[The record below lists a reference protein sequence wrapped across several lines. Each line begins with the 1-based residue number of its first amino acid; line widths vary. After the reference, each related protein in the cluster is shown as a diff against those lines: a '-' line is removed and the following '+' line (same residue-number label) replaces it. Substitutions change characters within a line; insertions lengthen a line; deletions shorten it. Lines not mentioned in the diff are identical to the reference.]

1 MKALALKTLKIIPIF
16 KQSQKR
22 LQRRY
27 DGAVE
32 DYKEVK
38 YMNKVLQPQGG
49 SGGASQNVDAQTE
62 SKGWFH
68 KILHLKVG
76 VIPLPIYVVF
86 AVIIFS
92 AAALGRLPND
102 MIGGLAVIMI
112 MGILLS
118 DLGFK
123 LPILK
128 NIGGPAILSLMV
140 PSFLVFWN
148 ILNPPIID
156 SVHTLMKTSNFL
168 YLYIACLVAGS
179 ITGMNRKT
187 LIDGFIRIFIPM
199 IAGTIAAV
207 AAGMGVG
214 MLFGYTAHRTLF
226 YIIIPI
232 IGGGVGEGIL
242 PLSIAFSQILGGESG
257 SYVAQMIP
265 AAVIGNVFAIIGA
278 GVLKKMADKNPSI
291 TGNGVLVKEKNGNK
305 MGGSNY
311 DKEKY
316 DFALM
321 GAGLLFA
328 CTLFIT
334 GTLLAPVVGI
344 PGPILMIFG
353 AALLKISKLLPY
365 KIEQGA
371 YHLYKFVSGTLT
383 WPLMVGLGILYIPL
397 NDVAALIS
405 IPYIL
410 VCATV
415 IFAMVITGYFVGK
428 WVGMFPVEA
437 AIVTGCRG
445 GLGGTGDVAILSAS
459 GRMELMPF
467 AQISTRI
474 GGALTVVAATLLI
487 AVWGG

>member
-1 MKALALKTLKIIPIF
+1 MQKAMETSVGSTEVP
-16 KQSQKR
+16 KQASVSSESYVR
-22 LQRRY
+22 PLS
-27 DGAVE
+27 
-32 DYKEVK
+32 
-38 YMNKVLQPQGG
+38 KVLG
-49 SGGASQNVDAQTE
+49 
-62 SKGWFH
+62 F
-68 KILHLKVG
+68 KIG
-76 VIPLPIYVVF
+76 VIPLPIYILLGI
-86 AVIIFS
+86 IIFA
-92 AAALGRLPND
+92 AAALGQLPND

-112 MGILLS
+112 MGVLLS
-118 DLGFK
+118 YLGFN
-123 LPILK
+123 LPLLK

-148 ILNPPIID
+148 VLNPPIVD

-179 ITGMNRKT
+179 ITGMNRQT
-187 LIDGFIRIFIPM
+187 LISGFIRIFIPM
-199 IAGTIAAV
+199 MAGTAAAV
-207 AAGMGVG
+207 LVGLGVG
-214 MLFGYTAHRTLF
+214 MMFGYTAHRTLF
-226 YIIIPI
+226 YIIVPI

-278 GVLKKMADKNPSI
+278 GLLKKMADKNPAI
-291 TGNGVLVKEKNGNK
+291 TGNGVLVKEKNGQK
-305 MGGSNY
+305 LGGSSY
-311 DKEKY
+311 DSEKI
-316 DFALM
+316 DFPLM

-328 CTLFIT
+328 CSLFIT
-334 GTLLAPVVGI
+334 GSLLSPFVGI

-353 AALLKISKLLPY
+353 AALLKICKLLPY

-371 YHLYKFVSGTLT
+371 YQLYKFVSGTLT

-397 NDVAALIS
+397 EDVAALLS
-405 IPYIL
+405 VPYVIT
-410 VCATV
+410 CASV
-415 IFAMVITGYFVGK
+415 IAAMIITGYFVGK
-428 WVGMFPVEA
+428 WVRMYPVEA

-474 GGALTVVAATLLI
+474 GGALTIVAATLLI
-487 AVWGG
+487 SVWGG

>member
-1 MKALALKTLKIIPIF
+1 MQKAMETSVGSTEVP
-16 KQSQKR
+16 KQASVSSESYVR
-22 LQRRY
+22 PLS
-27 DGAVE
+27 
-32 DYKEVK
+32 
-38 YMNKVLQPQGG
+38 KVLG
-49 SGGASQNVDAQTE
+49 
-62 SKGWFH
+62 F
-68 KILHLKVG
+68 KIG
-76 VIPLPIYVVF
+76 VIPLPIYILLGI
-86 AVIIFS
+86 IIFA
-92 AAALGRLPND
+92 AAALGQLPND

-112 MGILLS
+112 MGVLLS
-118 DLGFK
+118 YLGFN
-123 LPILK
+123 LPLLK

-148 ILNPPIID
+148 VLNPPIVD

-179 ITGMNRKT
+179 ITGMNRQT
-187 LIDGFIRIFIPM
+187 LISGFIRIFIPM
-199 IAGTIAAV
+199 MAGTAAAV
-207 AAGMGVG
+207 LVGLGVG
-214 MLFGYTAHRTLF
+214 MMFGYTAHRTLF
-226 YIIIPI
+226 YIIVPI

-278 GVLKKMADKNPSI
+278 GLLKKMADKNPAI
-291 TGNGVLVKEKNGNK
+291 TGNGVLVKEKNGQK
-305 MGGSNY
+305 LGGSSY
-311 DKEKY
+311 DSEKI
-316 DFALM
+316 DFPLM

-328 CTLFIT
+328 CSLFIT
-334 GTLLAPVVGI
+334 GSLLSPFVGI

-353 AALLKISKLLPY
+353 AALLKICKLLPY

-371 YHLYKFVSGTLT
+371 YQLYKFVSGTLT

-397 NDVAALIS
+397 EDVAALLSVPYVITCAS
-405 IPYIL
+405 II
-410 VCATV
+410 A
-415 IFAMVITGYFVGK
+415 AMIITGYFVGK
-428 WVGMFPVEA
+428 WVRMYPVEA

-474 GGALTVVAATLLI
+474 GGALTIVAATLLI
-487 AVWGG
+487 SVWGG

>member
-1 MKALALKTLKIIPIF
+1 MEKTLQPPSIPHEP
-16 KQSQKR
+16 QSQPAKADGMLSKMLR
-22 LQRRY
+22 L
-27 DGAVE
+27 
-32 DYKEVK
+32 
-38 YMNKVLQPQGG
+38 
-49 SGGASQNVDAQTE
+49 
-62 SKGWFH
+62 
-68 KILHLKVG
+68 KIG
-76 VIPLPIYVVF
+76 VIPLPIYIVL
-86 AVIIFS
+86 ALIII
-92 AAALGRLPND
+92 AAAAVGELPND

-112 MGILLS
+112 MGMLLS
-118 DLGFK
+118 HLGFK
-123 LPILK
+123 LPLLK

-148 ILNPPIID
+148 VLNPPVVD
-156 SVHTLMKTSNFL
+156 AVNTLMKTSNFL

-179 ITGMNRKT
+179 ITGMNRQT
-187 LIDGFIRIFIPM
+187 LISGFIRIFIPM
-199 IAGTIAAV
+199 IAGTAAAIAA
-207 AAGMGVG
+207 GLGVG
-214 MLFGYTAHRTLF
+214 LLFGYTAHHTLF
-226 YIIIPI
+226 YIVVPI

-257 SYVAQMIP
+257 QYVAQMIP

-278 GVLKKMADKNPSI
+278 GILKKMADKNPAI
-291 TGNGVLVKEKNGNK
+291 TGNGVLVREKDGK
-305 MGGSNY
+305 KLGGSNY
-311 DKEKY
+311 DSEKI

-321 GAGLLFA
+321 GGGLLFA
-328 CTLFIT
+328 CSLFIT
-334 GTLLAPVVGI
+334 GSLLSPYVGI

-397 NDVAALIS
+397 EDVAALIS
-405 IPYIL
+405 IPYVL
-410 VCATV
+410 VCASV
-415 IFAMVITGYFVGK
+415 ITAMILTGYFVGK
-428 WVGMFPVEA
+428 WIRMYPVEA

-487 AVWGG
+487 SVWGG

>member
-1 MKALALKTLKIIPIF
+1 MEKTLRTTSIPQEP
-16 KQSQKR
+16 QSESAR
-22 LQRRY
+22 S
-27 DGAVE
+27 DGFMA
-32 DYKEVK
+32 
-38 YMNKVLQPQGG
+38 KVLR
-49 SGGASQNVDAQTE
+49 
-62 SKGWFH
+62 F
-68 KILHLKVG
+68 KIG
-76 VIPLPIYVVF
+76 VIPVPVYLVL
-86 AVIIFS
+86 AVIIFA
-92 AAALGRLPND
+92 AAALGQLPND

-112 MGILLS
+112 MGVLLS
-118 DLGFK
+118 HLGFK
-123 LPILK
+123 LPLLK

-148 ILNPPIID
+148 VLNPPVVD
-156 SVHTLMKTSNFL
+156 AVNTLMKTSNFL

-179 ITGMNRKT
+179 ITGMNRQT
-187 LIDGFIRIFIPM
+187 LISGFIRIFIPM
-199 IAGTIAAV
+199 IAGTAA
-207 AAGMGVG
+207 AIGVG
-214 MLFGYTAHRTLF
+214 VGVGLLFGYTAHHTLF
-226 YIIIPI
+226 YIVVPI

-242 PLSIAFSQILGGESG
+242 PLSIAFSQIIGGESG
-257 SYVAQMIP
+257 QYVAQMIP

-278 GVLKKMADKNPSI
+278 GILKKMADKNPSI
-291 TGNGVLVKEKNGNK
+291 TGNGVLVREKDGK
-305 MGGSNY
+305 KLGGSNY
-311 DKEKY
+311 DSEKI
-316 DFALM
+316 DFPLM

-328 CTLFIT
+328 CSLFIT
-334 GTLLAPVVGI
+334 GSLLSPYVGI

-397 NDVAALIS
+397 EDVAALIS

-410 VCATV
+410 VCASV
-415 IFAMVITGYFVGK
+415 IAAMIVTGYFIGK
-428 WVGMFPVEA
+428 WVRMYPVEA

-487 AVWGG
+487 SVWGG

>member
-1 MKALALKTLKIIPIF
+1 MLSKMLRLKI
-16 KQSQKR
+16 
-22 LQRRY
+22 
-27 DGAVE
+27 
-32 DYKEVK
+32 
-38 YMNKVLQPQGG
+38 
-49 SGGASQNVDAQTE
+49 
-62 SKGWFH
+62 
-68 KILHLKVG
+68 G
-76 VIPLPIYVVF
+76 VIPLPIYIVL
-86 AVIIFS
+86 ALIII
-92 AAALGRLPND
+92 AAAAVGELPND

-112 MGILLS
+112 MGMLLS
-118 DLGFK
+118 HLGFK
-123 LPILK
+123 LPLLK

-148 ILNPPIID
+148 VLNPPVVD
-156 SVHTLMKTSNFL
+156 AVNTLMKTSNFL

-179 ITGMNRKT
+179 ITGMNRQT
-187 LIDGFIRIFIPM
+187 LISGFIRIFIPM
-199 IAGTIAAV
+199 IAGTAAAIAA
-207 AAGMGVG
+207 GLGVG
-214 MLFGYTAHRTLF
+214 LLFGYTAHHTLF
-226 YIIIPI
+226 YIVVPI

-257 SYVAQMIP
+257 QYVAQMIP

-278 GVLKKMADKNPSI
+278 GILKKMADKNPAI
-291 TGNGVLVKEKNGNK
+291 TGNGVLVREKDGK
-305 MGGSNY
+305 KLGGSNY
-311 DKEKY
+311 DSEKI

-321 GAGLLFA
+321 GGGLLFA
-328 CTLFIT
+328 CSLFIT
-334 GTLLAPVVGI
+334 GSLLSPYVGI

-397 NDVAALIS
+397 EDVAALIS
-405 IPYIL
+405 IPYVL
-410 VCATV
+410 VCASV
-415 IFAMVITGYFVGK
+415 ITAMILTGYFVGK
-428 WVGMFPVEA
+428 WIRMYPVEA

-487 AVWGG
+487 SVWGG

>member
-1 MKALALKTLKIIPIF
+1 MQKAMETSVGSTEVQ
-16 KQSQKR
+16 KQASVSSESYVR
-22 LQRRY
+22 PLS
-27 DGAVE
+27 
-32 DYKEVK
+32 
-38 YMNKVLQPQGG
+38 KVLG
-49 SGGASQNVDAQTE
+49 
-62 SKGWFH
+62 F
-68 KILHLKVG
+68 KIG
-76 VIPLPIYVVF
+76 VIPLPIYILL
-86 AVIIFS
+86 AIIIFA
-92 AAALGRLPND
+92 AAALGQLPND

-112 MGILLS
+112 MGVLLS
-118 DLGFK
+118 YLGFN
-123 LPILK
+123 LPLLK

-148 ILNPPIID
+148 VLNPPIVD

-179 ITGMNRKT
+179 ITGMNRQT
-187 LIDGFIRIFIPM
+187 LISGFIRIFIPM
-199 IAGTIAAV
+199 MAGTAAAV
-207 AAGMGVG
+207 LVGLGVG
-214 MLFGYTAHRTLF
+214 MMFGYTAHRTLF
-226 YIIIPI
+226 YIIVPI

-278 GVLKKMADKNPSI
+278 GLLKKMADKNPAI
-291 TGNGVLVKEKNGNK
+291 TGNGVLVKEKNGQK
-305 MGGSNY
+305 LGGSSY
-311 DKEKY
+311 DSEKI
-316 DFALM
+316 DFPLM

-328 CTLFIT
+328 CSLFIT
-334 GTLLAPVVGI
+334 GSLLSPFVGI

-353 AALLKISKLLPY
+353 AALLKICKLLPY

-371 YHLYKFVSGTLT
+371 YQLYKFVSGTLT

-397 NDVAALIS
+397 EDVAALLS
-405 IPYIL
+405 VPYVIT
-410 VCATV
+410 CASV
-415 IFAMVITGYFVGK
+415 IAAMIITGYFVGK
-428 WVGMFPVEA
+428 WVRMYPVEA

-474 GGALTVVAATLLI
+474 GGALTIVAATLLI
-487 AVWGG
+487 SVWGG

>member
-1 MKALALKTLKIIPIF
+1 MQKAMETSVGSTEVP
-16 KQSQKR
+16 KQASVSSESYVR
-22 LQRRY
+22 PLS
-27 DGAVE
+27 
-32 DYKEVK
+32 
-38 YMNKVLQPQGG
+38 KVLG
-49 SGGASQNVDAQTE
+49 
-62 SKGWFH
+62 F
-68 KILHLKVG
+68 KIG
-76 VIPLPIYVVF
+76 VIPLPIYILLGI
-86 AVIIFS
+86 IIFA
-92 AAALGRLPND
+92 AAALGQLPND

-112 MGILLS
+112 MGVLLS
-118 DLGFK
+118 YLGFN
-123 LPILK
+123 LPLLK

-148 ILNPPIID
+148 VLNPPIVD

-179 ITGMNRKT
+179 ITGMNRQT
-187 LIDGFIRIFIPM
+187 LISGFIRIFIPM
-199 IAGTIAAV
+199 MAGTAAAV
-207 AAGMGVG
+207 LVGLGVG
-214 MLFGYTAHRTLF
+214 MMFGYTAHRTLF
-226 YIIIPI
+226 YIIVPI

-278 GVLKKMADKNPSI
+278 GLLKKMADKNPAI
-291 TGNGVLVKEKNGNK
+291 TGNGVLVKEKNGQK
-305 MGGSNY
+305 LGGSSY
-311 DKEKY
+311 DSEKI
-316 DFALM
+316 DFPLM

-328 CTLFIT
+328 CSLFIT
-334 GTLLAPVVGI
+334 GSLLSPFVGI

-353 AALLKISKLLPY
+353 AALLKICKLLPY

-371 YHLYKFVSGTLT
+371 YQLYKFVSGTLT

-397 NDVAALIS
+397 EDVAALLSVSYVIT
-405 IPYIL
+405 
-410 VCATV
+410 CASV
-415 IFAMVITGYFVGK
+415 IAAMIITGYFVGK
-428 WVGMFPVEA
+428 WVRMYPVEA

-474 GGALTVVAATLLI
+474 GGALTIVAATLLI
-487 AVWGG
+487 SVWGG

>member
-1 MKALALKTLKIIPIF
+1 MQKAMETSVGSTEVP
-16 KQSQKR
+16 KQTSVSSESYVR
-22 LQRRY
+22 PLS
-27 DGAVE
+27 
-32 DYKEVK
+32 
-38 YMNKVLQPQGG
+38 KVLG
-49 SGGASQNVDAQTE
+49 
-62 SKGWFH
+62 F
-68 KILHLKVG
+68 KIG
-76 VIPLPIYVVF
+76 VIPLPIYILLGI
-86 AVIIFS
+86 IIFA
-92 AAALGRLPND
+92 AAALGQLPND

-112 MGILLS
+112 MGVLLS
-118 DLGFK
+118 YLGFN
-123 LPILK
+123 LPLLK

-148 ILNPPIID
+148 VLNPPIVD

-179 ITGMNRKT
+179 ITGMNRQT
-187 LIDGFIRIFIPM
+187 LISGFIRIFIPM
-199 IAGTIAAV
+199 MAGTAAAV
-207 AAGMGVG
+207 LVGLGVG
-214 MLFGYTAHRTLF
+214 MMFGYTAHRTLF
-226 YIIIPI
+226 YIIVPI

-278 GVLKKMADKNPSI
+278 GLLKKMADKNPAI
-291 TGNGVLVKEKNGNK
+291 TGNGVLVKEKNGQK
-305 MGGSNY
+305 LGGSSY
-311 DKEKY
+311 DSEKI
-316 DFALM
+316 DFPLM

-328 CTLFIT
+328 CSLFIT
-334 GTLLAPVVGI
+334 GSLLSPFVGI

-353 AALLKISKLLPY
+353 AALLKICKLLPY

-371 YHLYKFVSGTLT
+371 YQLYKFVSGTLT

-397 NDVAALIS
+397 EDVAALLS
-405 IPYIL
+405 VPYVIT
-410 VCATV
+410 CASV
-415 IFAMVITGYFVGK
+415 IAAMIITGYFVGK
-428 WVGMFPVEA
+428 WVRMYPVEA

-474 GGALTVVAATLLI
+474 GGALTIVAATLLI
-487 AVWGG
+487 SVWGG

>member
-1 MKALALKTLKIIPIF
+1 MQKAMETSVGSTEVP
-16 KQSQKR
+16 KQASVSSESYVR
-22 LQRRY
+22 PLS
-27 DGAVE
+27 
-32 DYKEVK
+32 
-38 YMNKVLQPQGG
+38 KVLG
-49 SGGASQNVDAQTE
+49 
-62 SKGWFH
+62 F
-68 KILHLKVG
+68 KIG
-76 VIPLPIYVVF
+76 VIPLPIYILL
-86 AVIIFS
+86 AIIIFA
-92 AAALGRLPND
+92 AAALGQLPND

-112 MGILLS
+112 MGVLLS
-118 DLGFK
+118 YLGFN
-123 LPILK
+123 LPLLK

-148 ILNPPIID
+148 VLNPPIVD

-179 ITGMNRKT
+179 ITGMNRQT
-187 LIDGFIRIFIPM
+187 LISGFIRIFIPM
-199 IAGTIAAV
+199 MAGTAAAV
-207 AAGMGVG
+207 LVGLGVG
-214 MLFGYTAHRTLF
+214 MMFGYTAHRTLF
-226 YIIIPI
+226 YIIVPI

-278 GVLKKMADKNPSI
+278 GLLKKMADKNPAI
-291 TGNGVLVKEKNGNK
+291 TGNGVLVKEKNGQK
-305 MGGSNY
+305 LGGSSY
-311 DKEKY
+311 DSEKI
-316 DFALM
+316 DFPLM

-328 CTLFIT
+328 CSLFIT
-334 GTLLAPVVGI
+334 GSLLSPFVGI

-353 AALLKISKLLPY
+353 AALLKICKLLPY

-371 YHLYKFVSGTLT
+371 YQLYKFVSGTLT

-397 NDVAALIS
+397 EDVAALLS
-405 IPYIL
+405 VPYVIT
-410 VCATV
+410 CASV
-415 IFAMVITGYFVGK
+415 IAAMIITGYFVGK
-428 WVGMFPVEA
+428 WARMYPVEA

-474 GGALTVVAATLLI
+474 GGALTIVAATLLI
-487 AVWGG
+487 SVWGG

>member
-1 MKALALKTLKIIPIF
+1 MLRRVGDLKVM
-16 KQSQKR
+16 R
-22 LQRRY
+22 
-27 DGAVE
+27 
-32 DYKEVK
+32 
-38 YMNKVLQPQGG
+38 
-49 SGGASQNVDAQTE
+49 
-62 SKGWFH
+62 
-68 KILHLKVG
+68 LKVG
-76 VIPLPIYVVF
+76 VVPLPLYLVL
-86 AVIIFS
+86 AVIIFA

-102 MIGGLAVIMI
+102 MIGGLAVII
-112 MGILLS
+112 ILGILLS

-123 LPILK
+123 LPLLK
-128 NIGGPAILSLMV
+128 NIGGPAILSLMI

-148 ILNPPIID
+148 VLNPPVID
-156 SVHTLMKTSNFL
+156 AVHTLMKTSNFL

-179 ITGMNRKT
+179 ITGMNRRT

-199 IAGTIAAV
+199 MAGTFAAV
-207 AAGMGVG
+207 GVGVGVG
-214 MLFGYTAHRTLF
+214 MLLGYSAHRAFF
-226 YIIIPI
+226 YIVIPI
-232 IGGGVGEGIL
+232 IAGGVGEGIL
-242 PLSIAFSQILGGESG
+242 PLSIAFSQILGGDSG
-257 SYVAQMIP
+257 AFVAQMIP

-278 GVLKKMADKNPSI
+278 GLLKKMADKNPSI
-291 TGNGVLVKEKNGNK
+291 TGSGVLVREKDGK
-305 MGGSNY
+305 KLGGSAY
-311 DKEKY
+311 DGEKI

-328 CTLFIT
+328 CGLFIT
-334 GTLLAPVVGI
+334 GSLLSPFVGI

-353 AALLKISKLLPY
+353 AALLKVSNLLP
-365 KIEQGA
+365 KKVEQGA

-397 NDVAALIS
+397 GDVAAIIS
-405 IPYIL
+405 VPYVLTCASVIAAMIL
-410 VCATV
+410 S
-415 IFAMVITGYFVGK
+415 GYFVGK
-428 WVGMFPVEA
+428 WVRMYPVEA

>member
-1 MKALALKTLKIIPIF
+1 MEKAIPQPMLPQEEPVAGQAPLSTEPYPRRRLSGLKVM
-16 KQSQKR
+16 Q
-22 LQRRY
+22 
-27 DGAVE
+27 
-32 DYKEVK
+32 
-38 YMNKVLQPQGG
+38 
-49 SGGASQNVDAQTE
+49 
-62 SKGWFH
+62 
-68 KILHLKVG
+68 LKVG
-76 VIPLPIYVVF
+76 VVPLPLYLVL
-86 AVIIFS
+86 AVIIF
-92 AAALGRLPND
+92 AAAAIGELPND

-112 MGILLS
+112 LGILLS

-123 LPILK
+123 LPLLK

-148 ILNPPIID
+148 VLNPPVVD
-156 SVHTLMKTSNFL
+156 AVHTLMKTSNFL

-179 ITGMNRKT
+179 ITGMNRRT
-187 LIDGFIRIFIPM
+187 LIDGFVRIFIPM
-199 IAGTIAAV
+199 MAGTFAAV
-207 AAGMGVG
+207 GVGVGVG
-214 MLFGYTAHRTLF
+214 MLLGYSAHRAFF
-226 YIIIPI
+226 YIVIPI
-232 IGGGVGEGIL
+232 IAGGVGEGIL

-257 SYVAQMIP
+257 AFVAQMIP
-265 AAVIGNVFAIIGA
+265 AAVIGNVFAIVGA
-278 GVLKKMADKNPSI
+278 GLLKKMADKNPSI
-291 TGNGVLVKEKNGNK
+291 TGNGVLVREKNGQK
-305 MGGSNY
+305 LGGSSY
-311 DKEKY
+311 DAEQPS
-316 DFALM
+316 FALM

-328 CTLFIT
+328 CALFIT
-334 GTLLAPVVGI
+334 GSLLSPFVGI

-353 AALLKISKLLPY
+353 AALLKVSNLLPK

-397 NDVAALIS
+397 GDVAAIIS
-405 IPYIL
+405 VPYVLTCASVIASMIL
-410 VCATV
+410 A
-415 IFAMVITGYFVGK
+415 GYFVGK
-428 WVGMFPVEA
+428 WVRMYPIEA

>member
-1 MKALALKTLKIIPIF
+1 MEKTVQPPAISHEPQSQPAKADGMLSKMLRLKI
-16 KQSQKR
+16 
-22 LQRRY
+22 
-27 DGAVE
+27 
-32 DYKEVK
+32 
-38 YMNKVLQPQGG
+38 
-49 SGGASQNVDAQTE
+49 
-62 SKGWFH
+62 
-68 KILHLKVG
+68 G
-76 VIPLPIYVVF
+76 VIPLPIYIVL
-86 AVIIFS
+86 ALIII
-92 AAALGRLPND
+92 AAAAVGELPND

-112 MGILLS
+112 MGVLLS
-118 DLGFK
+118 HLGFK
-123 LPILK
+123 LPLLK

-148 ILNPPIID
+148 VLNPPVVD
-156 SVHTLMKTSNFL
+156 AVNTLMKTSNFL

-179 ITGMNRKT
+179 ITGMNRQT
-187 LIDGFIRIFIPM
+187 LISGFIRIFIPM
-199 IAGTIAAV
+199 IAGTAAAIAV
-207 AAGMGVG
+207 GVGVG
-214 MLFGYTAHRTLF
+214 MLFGYTAHHTLF
-226 YIIIPI
+226 YIVVPI

-257 SYVAQMIP
+257 QYVAQMIP

-278 GVLKKMADKNPSI
+278 GILKKMADKNPAI
-291 TGNGVLVKEKNGNK
+291 TGNGVLVREKDGK
-305 MGGSNY
+305 KLGGSNY
-311 DKEKY
+311 DNEKI

-321 GAGLLFA
+321 GGGLLFA
-328 CTLFIT
+328 CSLFIT
-334 GTLLAPVVGI
+334 GSLLSPYVGI

-353 AALLKISKLLPY
+353 AALLKVFKLLPY

-397 NDVAALIS
+397 EDVAALIS
-405 IPYIL
+405 IPYVL
-410 VCATV
+410 VCASV
-415 IFAMVITGYFVGK
+415 IAAMILTGYFVGK
-428 WVGMFPVEA
+428 WVRMYPVEA

-487 AVWGG
+487 SVWGG

>member
-1 MKALALKTLKIIPIF
+1 MQKAMETSVGSTEVP
-16 KQSQKR
+16 KQASVSSESYVR
-22 LQRRY
+22 PLS
-27 DGAVE
+27 
-32 DYKEVK
+32 
-38 YMNKVLQPQGG
+38 KVLG
-49 SGGASQNVDAQTE
+49 
-62 SKGWFH
+62 F
-68 KILHLKVG
+68 KIG
-76 VIPLPIYVVF
+76 VIPLPIYILL
-86 AVIIFS
+86 AIIIF
-92 AAALGRLPND
+92 AAASLGQLPND

-112 MGILLS
+112 MGVLLS
-118 DLGFK
+118 YLGFN
-123 LPILK
+123 LPLLK

-148 ILNPPIID
+148 VLNPPIVD

-179 ITGMNRKT
+179 ITGMNRQT
-187 LIDGFIRIFIPM
+187 LISGFIRIFIPM
-199 IAGTIAAV
+199 MAGTAAAV
-207 AAGMGVG
+207 LVGLGVG
-214 MLFGYTAHRTLF
+214 MMFGYTAHRTLF
-226 YIIIPI
+226 YIIVPI

-278 GVLKKMADKNPSI
+278 GLLKKMADKNPAI
-291 TGNGVLVKEKNGNK
+291 TGNGVLVKEKNGQK
-305 MGGSNY
+305 LGGSSY
-311 DKEKY
+311 DSEKI
-316 DFALM
+316 DFPLM

-328 CTLFIT
+328 CSLFIT
-334 GTLLAPVVGI
+334 GSLLSPFVGI

-353 AALLKISKLLPY
+353 AALLKICKLLPY

-371 YHLYKFVSGTLT
+371 YQLYKFVSGTLT

-397 NDVAALIS
+397 EDVAALLS
-405 IPYIL
+405 VPYVIT
-410 VCATV
+410 CASV
-415 IFAMVITGYFVGK
+415 IAAMIITGYFVGK
-428 WVGMFPVEA
+428 WVRMYPVEA

-474 GGALTVVAATLLI
+474 GGALTIVAATLLI
-487 AVWGG
+487 SVWGG

>member
-1 MKALALKTLKIIPIF
+1 MQKAMETSVGSTEVP
-16 KQSQKR
+16 KQASVSSESYVR
-22 LQRRY
+22 PLS
-27 DGAVE
+27 
-32 DYKEVK
+32 
-38 YMNKVLQPQGG
+38 KVLG
-49 SGGASQNVDAQTE
+49 
-62 SKGWFH
+62 F
-68 KILHLKVG
+68 KIG
-76 VIPLPIYVVF
+76 VIPLPIYILLGI
-86 AVIIFS
+86 IIFA
-92 AAALGRLPND
+92 AAALGQLPND

-112 MGILLS
+112 MGVLLS
-118 DLGFK
+118 YLGFN
-123 LPILK
+123 LPLLK

-148 ILNPPIID
+148 ILNPPIVD

-179 ITGMNRKT
+179 ITGMNRQT
-187 LIDGFIRIFIPM
+187 LISGFIRIFIPM
-199 IAGTIAAV
+199 MAGTAAAV
-207 AAGMGVG
+207 LVGLGVG
-214 MLFGYTAHRTLF
+214 MMFGYTAHRTLF
-226 YIIIPI
+226 YIIVPI

-278 GVLKKMADKNPSI
+278 GLLKKMADKNPAI
-291 TGNGVLVKEKNGNK
+291 TGNGVLVKEKNGQK
-305 MGGSNY
+305 LGGSSY
-311 DKEKY
+311 DSEKI
-316 DFALM
+316 DFPLM

-328 CTLFIT
+328 CSLFIT
-334 GTLLAPVVGI
+334 GSLLSPFVGI

-353 AALLKISKLLPY
+353 AALLKICKLLPY

-371 YHLYKFVSGTLT
+371 YQLYKFVSGTLT

-397 NDVAALIS
+397 EDVAALLS
-405 IPYIL
+405 VPYVIT
-410 VCATV
+410 CASV
-415 IFAMVITGYFVGK
+415 IAAMIITGYFVGK
-428 WVGMFPVEA
+428 WVRMYPVEA

-474 GGALTVVAATLLI
+474 GGALTIVAATLLI
-487 AVWGG
+487 SVWGG